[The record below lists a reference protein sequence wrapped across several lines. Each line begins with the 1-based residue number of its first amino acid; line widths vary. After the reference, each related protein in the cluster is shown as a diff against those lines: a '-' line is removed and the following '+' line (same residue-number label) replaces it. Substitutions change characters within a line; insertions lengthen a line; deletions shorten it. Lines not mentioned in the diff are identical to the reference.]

1 MFITTLFLTVSSSK
15 IAQVSINRKMGML
28 YINYISIK
36 LTKKGKWI
44 NKLQYSHTME
54 YYSVVKSKLQVHA
67 TTWTNLKNIGS
78 NSKIQIQRLHTAWF
92 HLYKSKNKKNLQN
105 RIMMGRTILNHSCL
119 YEGGKG
125 HEGLSAVM
133 IDSMS

>member
-1 MFITTLFLTVSSSK
+1 MQQHGRTSK
-15 IAQVSINRKMGML
+15 TSGQ
-28 YINYISIK
+28 
-36 LTKKGKWI
+36 T
-44 NKLQYSHTME
+44 
-54 YYSVVKSKLQVHA
+54 VKSRYKDY
-67 TTWTNLKNIGS
+67 I
-78 NSKIQIQRLHTAWF
+78 HTAWF
-92 HLYKSKNKKNLQN
+92 HLYKTKNKKNLQN